1 MKARPNLGQRLLD
14 FWTTLREL
22 QRGSRGTA
30 RGDGSTLTPFAR
42 RFRASFRNLARW
54 VEANLTRTTITGL
67 ENLPTQA
74 PVIFAANHFSTYDAV
89 LFMAHLPENTE
100 LVGPGDFKLL
110 FPANILIPLAGIVRI
125 KRAALDRD
133 SLRLMSGA
141 LERGM
146 NLALFPEGGTWE
158 KRLEDVKPGAAY
170 LSQQQ
175 NVPIVPISFGGT
187 YNVWGKIIRLQRPR
201 ISIHFGEM
209 LPPVVIEDRKR
220 RAELLQAASLTL
232 MQRIYEH
239 LPPEDQARYDLM
251 ARQQFRADI
260 TYAPNRETTNADA
273 DFAVLAE
280 VFSKPNL
287 ASPLWRN
294 AKLPIVPL
302 VKHGKFYPAAQFVV
316 AAERLHTALTG
327 EFSGYLNYRL
337 GDDKAAQAL
346 DELTRLRELSLAAHH
361 AGQAMRFGVGVKMLG
376 NEANGM

>member
-1 MKARPNLGQRLLD
+1 MKAPLNFGQRLLD
-14 FWTTLREL
+14 FWQTLREL
-22 QRGSRGTA
+22 QRGSRGTK
-30 RGDGSTLTPFAR
+30 GDGTTLTPFAL
-42 RFRASFRNLARW
+42 RFRGAFRGLARW

-67 ENLPTQA
+67 ENLPTQS

-133 SLRLMSGA
+133 SLKLMSSA

-170 LSQQQ
+170 LSQLQ

-187 YNVWGKIIRLQRPR
+187 YNVWGKIVRLQRPR
-201 ISIHFGEM
+201 ITIHFGEM

-220 RAELLQAASLTL
+220 RAELLQAASMTL

-239 LPPEDQARYDLM
+239 LPAEDQARYDLA
-251 ARQQFRADI
+251 ARQQFHARL
-260 TYAPNRETTNADA
+260 NAMPQPQSA
-273 DFAVLAE
+273 AEQPDFAVLAE

-294 AKLPIVPL
+294 AKLPLTPL

-337 GDDKAAQAL
+337 GDYKAARVL
-346 DELTRLRELSLAAHH
+346 DELTHLRDLALAAHH
-361 AGQAMRFGVGVKMLG
+361 AGQQLRFSVMVDTGHKEQGVP
-376 NEANGM
+376 